1 MSRIGKHP
9 VAIPAGV
16 AVSLDEAQ
24 ITVNGKLGSL
34 RLALTDKVAV
44 TREGEAVRV
53 QPRDESRQAR
63 MMWATTRTCIAN
75 LVKGV
80 SEGFSRRL
88 EIQGVGY
95 RAQAQGRTVVLQLG
109 YSHDI
114 KYALPEGITVECPDQ
129 THLVVK
135 GADRQLVGQ
144 VASEIKSFRPVEPYK
159 GKGIRYAGQHV
170 LRKEGKKK

>member
-1 MSRIGKHP
+1 MSRVGKHP
-9 VAIPAGV
+9 VTIPSGV
-16 AVSLDEAQ
+16 TVALEDGKVKAQ
-24 ITVNGKLGSL
+24 GKLGSL
-34 RLALTDKVAV
+34 SLSLTDKVMV
-44 TREGEAVRV
+44 TCEDAGVRV
-53 QPRDESRQAR
+53 QPRDQSREAR
-63 MMWATTRTCIAN
+63 MMWGTTRSRIAN

-95 RAQAQGRTVVLQLG
+95 KAQVQGRTLVLQLG

-114 KYALPEGITVECPDQ
+114 KYPMPEGITIECPDA
-129 THLVVK
+129 THVVVN

-144 VASEIKSFRPVEPYK
+144 VAAEIKSYRPVEPYK
-159 GKGIRYAGQHV
+159 GKGVRYAGQYV

>member
-16 AVSLDEAQ
+16 TVGLDGGQ
-24 ITVNGKLGSL
+24 ITVQGKLGSL
-34 RLALTDKVAV
+34 HLALTEKVTV
-44 TREGEAVRV
+44 TQEDAGVRV
-53 QPRDESRQAR
+53 EPRDASRQAR
-63 MMWATTRTCIAN
+63 MMWGTTRTCIAN

-95 RAQAQGRTVVLQLG
+95 KAQAQGRTLVLQLG

-114 KYALPEGITVECPDQ
+114 KYPMPDGITIECPDP

-144 VASEIKSFRPVEPYK
+144 VAAEIKSYRPVEPYK
-159 GKGIRYAGQHV
+159 GKGVRYAGQYV

>member
-1 MSRIGKHP
+1 
-9 VAIPAGV
+9 V
-16 AVSLDEAQ
+16 AVPSGV
-24 ITVNGKLGSL
+24 TVALEGGQVKAEGKLGALS
-34 RLALTDKVAV
+34 LALTDKVLV
-44 TREGEAVRV
+44 TREDAGVLV
-53 QPRDESRQAR
+53 QPRDQSREAR
-63 MMWATTRTCIAN
+63 MMWGTTRTRIAN

-95 RAQAQGRTVVLQLG
+95 KAQVQGRTLVLQLG

-114 KYALPEGITVECPDQ
+114 KYPMPEGITIECPDA
-129 THLVVK
+129 THMVVK

-144 VASEIKSFRPVEPYK
+144 VAAEIKSYRPVEPYK
-159 GKGIRYAGQHV
+159 GKGIRYAGQYV